1 MARSSLTSDH
11 LPLAAPP
18 PSRKCVLGLAASP
31 PSLVLGRSC
40 RSADAHRHELRGCSA
55 RSEEMRLAADAAVWC
70 LRHRP
75 WSLVDHGRAR
85 THTIM
90 SCNCA
95 ARSASRTK
103 DAAKPQTAAQR
114 PDSCVHDYGPRTAAQ
129 RPDGGASRQTP
140 YPQPLAAQRP
150 PLCASA
156 PPRENPHF
164 FFVPWCLGGST
175 PSLIHHQD
183 TKTPRNAT

>member
-1 MARSSLTSDH
+1 M
-11 LPLAAPP
+11 
-18 PSRKCVLGLAASP
+18 KCVLGLAASP
-31 PSLVLGRSC
+31 PSLVLGRSWS
-40 RSADAHRHELRGCSA
+40 SADAHRHELRGCSA
-55 RSEEMRLAADAAVWC
+55 RSEEMRRAADAAVWC

-95 ARSASRTK
+95 ARSASLTK
-103 DAAKPQTAAQR
+103 DAAKPQ
-114 PDSCVHDYGPRTAAQ
+114 TAAQ

-175 PSLIHHQD
+175 PSLIYHQD
-183 TKTPRNAT
+183 TKTPRNADCGLKSFTAAAEWREVL